1 MRQPEWAGVRGH
13 MRELYPKKQRE
24 PRAGGSRGVLE
35 GGEAELV
42 LRVTSED
49 NRRSSVLP
57 ASLGRLHADRS
68 SASTT

>member
-13 MRELYPKKQRE
+13 MRELPKKQRE

-49 NRRSSVLP
+49 NRGSRVLP
-57 ASLGRLHADRS
+57 ASLGRLHADPS